1 MFDYN
6 IAYQWICLDTRKT
19 LKNNNA
25 KAKYIHFSI
34 RNYTPKK
41 YVYFFHGQ
49 FVRLCFDE
57 YIKSHFFQ
65 ECVCVG
71 GVSLPILFKF
81 IFIK

>member
-1 MFDYN
+1 M
-6 IAYQWICLDTRKT
+6 QRQ
-19 LKNNNA
+19 
-25 KAKYIHFSI
+25 KYIHFSI

-71 GVSLPILFKF
+71 GGVSLPILFKF

>member
-1 MFDYN
+1 M
-6 IAYQWICLDTRKT
+6 QRQ
-19 LKNNNA
+19 
-25 KAKYIHFSI
+25 KYIHFSI

-65 ECVCVG
+65 ECVCVWGG
-71 GVSLPILFKF
+71 GVIANFV
-81 IFIK
+81 